1 MRCEALKR
9 ARAVKAHEA
18 NFWHSEAW
26 LVRSAFACTEKKEA
40 AAFFLFPFWF
50 LFSFFFIWE
59 VVSFLVAFST
69 LWGC

>member
-40 AAFFLFPFWF
+40 AAFFLFPFSWHF
-50 LFSFFFIWE
+50 QRYGDVNE
-59 VVSFLVAFST
+59 
-69 LWGC
+69 